1 MTEMHMVYSNER
13 AAHVAATVM
22 LVALEV
28 DEIAVADCH
37 VREDGTAEII
47 FRKAR

>member
-1 MTEMHMVYSNER
+1 MTETHTVYPNER